1 MSVQLKWMGLNFG
14 VKARYCVSNTVNVL
28 PIKIM
33 KRLRY
38 QIQLGMKT
46 FVSS

>member
-14 VKARYCVSNTVNVL
+14 VKAKYCVSNTVDVL

-33 KRLRY
+33 KRPRCY
-38 QIQLGMKT
+38 IQLDMKT
-46 FVSS
+46 FVS